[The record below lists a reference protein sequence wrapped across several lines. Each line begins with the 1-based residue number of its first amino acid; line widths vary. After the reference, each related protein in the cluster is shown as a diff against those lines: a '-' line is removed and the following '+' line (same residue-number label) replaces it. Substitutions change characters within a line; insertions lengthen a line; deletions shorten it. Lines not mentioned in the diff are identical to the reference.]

1 MVATLGD
8 MVMTAIARTIG
19 AGVAGLLLAGA
30 AQAHTAT
37 EIWRTTGFSAPESV
51 EWDAAAGVF
60 YVTNM
65 GADPMAKD
73 GDGYIGTLGA
83 DGVIKAGKWVT
94 GLDAP
99 KGMAIV
105 GGKLFTADI
114 DQLVEI
120 DIATGQI
127 ANRYPAP
134 GSVLLNDVIAAPD
147 GRVFVSDTFGNSVW
161 AMDAGAMAILV
172 QGPMLMG
179 ANGLTLDGNALIVA
193 NLGDVSQGFDKIK
206 PGMVV
211 SVDLTSKAITAYGSA
226 DPSGVLDGV
235 EPDGAGGVLITD
247 NMGGRLLQQAPAGA
261 AAEVG
266 KLELG
271 AADLEFVAD
280 QGLIAVP
287 LTPFN
292 TVVGLVWE
300 KQGKKTGHR

>member
-1 MVATLGD
+1 MKVI
-8 MVMTAIARTIG
+8 VRTVG

-30 AQAHTAT
+30 VQAQTAT

-51 EWDAAAGVF
+51 EWDAGAGLF

-83 DGVIKAGKWVT
+83 DGVIGTEKWVT

-99 KGMAIV
+99 KGMAIQ

-120 DIATGQI
+120 DIASGQVT
-127 ANRYPAP
+127 NRYPAA
-134 GSVLLNDVIAAPD
+134 GAVLLNDVIAAPD

-161 AMDAGAMAILV
+161 VLEGGAMAIFA
-172 QGPMLMG
+172 QDPMLMG

-211 SVDLTSKAITAYGSA
+211 SLDLTSKAITAYGSA

-247 NMGGRLLQQAPAGA
+247 NMGGRLLQQAPGGGA
-261 AAEVG
+261 VQVG
-266 KLELG
+266 TLEPG

-280 QGLIAVP
+280 QGLVVVP
-287 LTPFN
+287 LTPSN
-292 TVVGLVWE
+292 TIIGLSW
-300 KQGKKTGHR
+300 GK

>member
-1 MVATLGD
+1 MKVI
-8 MVMTAIARTIG
+8 VRTVG

-30 AQAHTAT
+30 VQAQTAT

-51 EWDAAAGVF
+51 EWDAGAGLF

-83 DGVIKAGKWVT
+83 DGVIKTDKWVT

-99 KGMAIV
+99 KGMAIQ

-120 DIATGQI
+120 DIASGQVT
-127 ANRYPAP
+127 NRYPAA
-134 GSVLLNDVIAAPD
+134 GAVLLNDIIAAPD

-161 AMDAGAMAILV
+161 VLEGGAMAIFA
-172 QGPMLMG
+172 QDPMLMG

-211 SVDLTSKAITAYGSA
+211 SVDLTTKAITAYGSA

-247 NMGGRLLQQAPAGA
+247 NMGGRLLQQAPGGGA
-261 AAEVG
+261 VQVG

-280 QGLIAVP
+280 QGLVVVP
-287 LTPFN
+287 LTPSN
-292 TVVGLVWE
+292 TIIGLSW
-300 KQGKKTGHR
+300 GK

>member
-1 MVATLGD
+1 MKVI
-8 MVMTAIARTIG
+8 VRTVG

-30 AQAHTAT
+30 VQAQTAT

-51 EWDAAAGVF
+51 EWDAGAGLF

-83 DGVIKAGKWVT
+83 DGVIKTDKWVT

-99 KGMAIV
+99 KGMAIQ

-120 DIATGQI
+120 DIASGQVT
-127 ANRYPAP
+127 NRYPAA
-134 GSVLLNDVIAAPD
+134 GAVLLNDIIAAPD

-161 AMDAGAMAILV
+161 VLEGGAMAIFA
-172 QGPMLMG
+172 QDPMLMG

-211 SVDLTSKAITAYGSA
+211 SVDLTTKAITAYGSA

-247 NMGGRLLQQAPAGA
+247 NMGGRLLQQAPGGA
-261 AAEVG
+261 AVQVG
-266 KLELG
+266 TLEPG

-280 QGLIAVP
+280 QGLVVVP
-287 LTPFN
+287 LTPSN
-292 TVVGLVWE
+292 TIIGLSW
-300 KQGKKTGHR
+300 GK